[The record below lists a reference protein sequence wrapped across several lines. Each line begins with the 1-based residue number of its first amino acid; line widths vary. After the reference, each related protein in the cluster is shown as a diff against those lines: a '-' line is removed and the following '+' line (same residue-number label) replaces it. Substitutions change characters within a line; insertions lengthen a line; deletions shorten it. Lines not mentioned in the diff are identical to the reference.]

1 MLVWVEELR
10 LTHRMTTE
18 YHKPVLLAECLE
30 GLNIK
35 PDGIYVDVTYGGG
48 GHSRAIVSRLDENG
62 RLYAFDQ
69 DADAIANATDDN
81 RLKVIRANFRDMKAF
96 LRMEGVRVVD
106 GIIADLGISSHQIDS
121 PSRGFS
127 TRSDG
132 KLDMRMDVRQEM
144 SAADVVNGYDVDD
157 LVRILKLYGELPNAT
172 QMARAICVARGE
184 KAIATTADLCEAV
197 RRHLPKGYEN
207 KYLAMLFQAIRIEVN
222 GELEALK
229 AMLLQS
235 SDILKDGGRLAII
248 SYHSLE
254 DRLVKNFIKSGNF
267 EGVVKKDFYGN
278 PLTPFVAVNRKVIT
292 PSETELQQNNRSRS
306 AKLRVGE
313 RVKDQKD

>member
-1 MLVWVEELR
+1 M
-10 LTHRMTTE
+10 THRMTTE

-96 LRMEGVRVVD
+96 LRLEGVRSVD

-144 SAADVVNGYDVDD
+144 SAADVVNGYDLED
-157 LVRILKLYGELPNAT
+157 LSRILKLYGELPNAT
-172 QMARAICVARGE
+172 QMARAICAARSE
-184 KAIATTADLCEAV
+184 KAIATTSDLCDAV

-235 SDILKDGGRLAII
+235 SDILNEGGRLAVI

-267 EGVVKKDFYGN
+267 EGEVKKDFYGN
-278 PLTPFVAVNRKVIT
+278 PLTPFTAVNRKVIT

>member
-1 MLVWVEELR
+1 
-10 LTHRMTTE
+10 MTTE
-18 YHKPVLLAECLE
+18 YHNPVLLEECLE

-35 PDGIYVDVTYGGG
+35 PEGIYVDVTYGGG
-48 GHSRAIVSRLDENG
+48 GHSRAIVSRLGENG

-69 DADAIANATDDN
+69 DADAIANVTDDP
-81 RLKVIRANFRDMKAF
+81 RVKVIRANFRDMKAF
-96 LRMEGVRVVD
+96 LRLEGVRAVD
-106 GIIADLGISSHQIDS
+106 GVLADLGISSHQIDS

-127 TRSDG
+127 TRSEG
-132 KLDMRMDVRQEM
+132 KLDMRMDVRQELT
-144 SAADVVNGYDVDD
+144 AADVVNGYEEVE
-157 LVRILKLYGELPNAT
+157 LKRIFKLYGELPNAM
-172 QMARAICVARGE
+172 QMARAIGEARKE
-184 KAIATTADLCEAV
+184 RTIETTADLCDAV

-229 AMLLQS
+229 AMLTQS
-235 SDILKDGGRLAII
+235 SDLLKEGGRLAVI

-267 EGVVKKDFYGN
+267 EGEIEKDFYGN
-278 PLTPFVAVNRKVIT
+278 PKTPFKAVNRKVIT
-292 PSETELQQNNRSRS
+292 PSEEELQMNNRSRS

-313 RVKDQKD
+313 RVRMLECVNA